1 MEESILNSF
10 KKWESEPSLD
20 ALTRKQL
27 ADLEGKD
34 DLILD
39 AFYKELEFGTAGL
52 RGIIGVGSNRMNVY
66 TVRRATQG
74 LANYINRHYENARVA
89 IAYDSRNFSKVFA
102 YEAANVLSSNGIEAH
117 IFDTLQATPVLSYAV
132 RYLKC
137 QAGINI
143 TASHNPAEYNGYKV
157 YGEDGCQI
165 DTVVAEEITD
175 DIEAV
180 DIFTGV
186 KYEDKS
192 KIKIIEPEVFD
203 SYISSTL
210 KQSLLKGPKSIKV
223 IYTPLNGAGLKPV
236 TTILKED
243 GFTRVYTVKKQANPN
258 GNFPTCPYPNPEM
271 KEALKLGVQDL
282 ETMAADIL
290 IATDP
295 DSDRVGFVC
304 RDYMGTHYFSGNE
317 VGILL
322 LDYILKNNKKVK
334 DGVVVKTI
342 VSSDLVNIIAEAKKL
357 EVREVLTGFK
367 YIGGVIADLESKGE
381 EKRFLLGFE
390 ESCGYLTNTEV
401 RDKDAVNAAM
411 LVAELSEKLYKEG
424 SSPYFR
430 LQEIYRKYGKYITKT
445 LSYELKGAEGA
456 QKIRD
461 LMEGFRNKEIA
472 LPVPNP
478 IVCNDYQLQV
488 SHTSDGDKE
497 INLPKSNVL
506 KYVYSNGD
514 TITIR
519 PSGTEPKIKIYI
531 FSKDEKTVVSIEKYF
546 NEIVK

>member
-1 MEESILNSF
+1 MEAKILDSF
-10 KKWESEPSLD
+10 KKWEGEPTLD

-27 ADLEGKD
+27 AELEGNED
-34 DLILD
+34 QIID
-39 AFYKELEFGTAGL
+39 AFYKELKFGTAGL

-74 LANYINRHYENARVA
+74 LANYLNKHFENPKVA

-102 YEAANVLSSNGIEAH
+102 YEAANVLSSNNIEAH
-117 IFDTLQATPVLSYAV
+117 VFDTLQATPILSYAV

-165 DTVVAEEITD
+165 DTVVADEITKE
-175 DIEAV
+175 IESV
-180 DIFTGV
+180 DIFADV
-186 KYEDKS
+186 KCDDKS
-192 KIKIIEPEVFD
+192 KIFLIEPEVFD
-203 SYISSTL
+203 AYIASTL
-210 KQSLLKGPKSIKV
+210 KQSLLKGTKSIKI

-258 GNFPTCPYPNPEM
+258 GNFPTCPYPNPET
-271 KEALKLGVQDL
+271 KEALALGVQDL
-282 ETMAADIL
+282 ETTAGDIL

-295 DSDRVGFVC
+295 DSDRVGFAC
-304 RDYMGTHYFSGNE
+304 RDYMGTHYFTGNE

-322 LDYILKNNKKVK
+322 LDYILRHNKKVK

-342 VSSDLVNIIAEAKKL
+342 VSSDLINIIADAKKL

-390 ESCGYLTNTEV
+390 ESCGYLTNTDI

-411 LVAELSEKLYKEG
+411 LVAEMSEELYRDN

-445 LSYELKGAEGA
+445 LSYELKGSEGA
-456 QKIRD
+456 VRIKG
-461 LMEGFRNKEIA
+461 LMNAFRNNEIA
-472 LPVPNP
+472 LPIPNP
-478 IVCNDYQLQV
+478 VISNDYELQV
-488 SHTSDGDKE
+488 SHTQEGDKP

-506 KYVYSNGD
+506 KYIYSNGD

-531 FSKDEKTVVSIEKYF
+531 FSKDEKVVSEIENYF
-546 NEIVK
+546 NQIIQ